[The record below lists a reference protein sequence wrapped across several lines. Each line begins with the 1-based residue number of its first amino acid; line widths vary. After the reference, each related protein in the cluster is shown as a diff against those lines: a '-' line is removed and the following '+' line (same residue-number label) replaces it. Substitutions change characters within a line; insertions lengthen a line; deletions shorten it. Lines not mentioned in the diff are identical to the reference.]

1 VVAKWLPAI
10 LATGETPK
18 YIADMRT
25 KITKRAV
32 DQLSAGEPDKILWD
46 SELKGFGVRCRES
59 GAKHY
64 VLKLRIAGRQRWLTI
79 GRHGSPWT
87 ADGARR
93 EATRLLGL
101 RAAGKDPASERDRQK
116 GVITVAELGSR
127 FLNDYVPQHCKATTA
142 GEYSRSVEL
151 FISPALGSRRLSDL
165 LRADVAQFHH
175 ELRDRPYQA
184 NRALGVLC
192 KMMNLA
198 EEWGLRED
206 GSNPCRHVKR
216 YRERRRE
223 RYLSREELQR
233 LGAALVEAQNA
244 GIETP
249 FALAAI
255 GLLLLTGARL
265 TEILTLRWDYVDLEK
280 AVLRLPDSKTGA
292 KPIYLNDA
300 AIKLLRTIPRMA
312 GNPFV
317 IAGRKPGSRL
327 VNLQKPWRRIRAMA
341 GLGDVRIHD
350 LRHSFASVAA
360 GAGMS
365 LPVIG
370 KLLGHSQPVT
380 TARYAHLAADPVR
393 AASNLIGNEI
403 SAAMKKRRHRTAS
416 PFDVTTTPS
425 YPLPNCVASVSEKD
439 NSAYRRRGNA
449 PAGGAFP
456 KDKQGLPHPPRLKV
470 AYGQSKN
477 TDS

>member
-1 VVAKWLPAI
+1 
-10 LATGETPK
+10 
-18 YIADMRT
+18 MRT

-32 DQLSAGEPDKILWD
+32 DQLSASDCHKVLWD
-46 SELKGFGVRCRES
+46 TALKGFGVRCRGS
-59 GAKHY
+59 GVKHY
-64 VLKLRIAGRQRWLTI
+64 VLKMRVGGRQRWLTI

-87 ADGARR
+87 PDGARR
-93 EATRLLGL
+93 EAIRLLGL
-101 RAAGKDPASERDRQK
+101 RATGKDPAAERDHQK
-116 GVITVAELGSR
+116 GVITIDELGNR
-127 FLNDYVPQHCKATTA
+127 FLKDYVPQHCKATTA
-142 GEYSRSVEL
+142 GEYSRAVDI
-151 FISPALGSRRLSDL
+151 FINPALGGRRISDL

-175 ELRDRPYQA
+175 ELRDRPYQG

-233 LGAALVEAQNA
+233 LGAALVEAQNEKT
-244 GIETP
+244 ETP

-255 GLLLLTGARL
+255 GLLVLTGARL
-265 TEILTLRWDYVDLEK
+265 REILTLRWDHVDF
-280 AVLRLPDSKTGA
+280 ANAMLRLPDSKTGA

-300 AIKLLRTIPRMA
+300 SINLLRKIPRMT

-317 IAGRKPGSRL
+317 IAGGKPGARL
-327 VNLQKPWRRIRAMA
+327 INLQKPWRRIRAAA
-341 GLGDVRIHD
+341 GLDGVRIHD

-365 LPVIG
+365 LLIG

-380 TARYAHLAADPVR
+380 TARYAHLAADPLR
-393 AASNLIGNEI
+393 AASNLVGNEI
-403 SAAMKKRRHRTAS
+403 SAAMQKRRHRI
-416 PFDVTTTPS
+416 
-425 YPLPNCVASVSEKD
+425 
-439 NSAYRRRGNA
+439 R
-449 PAGGAFP
+449 
-456 KDKQGLPHPPRLKV
+456 PRLDPAV
-470 AYGQSKN
+470 PREHELRNRARL
-477 TDS
+477 TRP